1 MKRYNSIISILI
13 LLIGWGCQEPD
24 TFLKSSK
31 TTISNFQATLSDGT
45 GSFVAEGEAPYGD
58 TIKLIIPYYYPE
70 ASSTETT
77 VNSLIVSATLPNSTT
92 VSPKLGLMDLTK
104 PVEIT
109 VTASNGDVV
118 HHILKAERR
127 KSDKATIEKFT
138 LASGLEGAINETDKK
153 VYLITLDDIAKQAA
167 TVVLAPHATITPDPT
182 IPLDYSIP
190 QTFTVTSHSGKKAV
204 YTVEKGIPNKAA
216 VGFTSTKVLWT
227 KNMSE
232 LYKYADY
239 QQIGLAV
246 SGKHLIIPTSDEW
259 SGTTEIPYYSTA
271 DCSHEGTLDV
281 TGLSGAIFQVA
292 NDSQGHILANTMAW
306 LYGPSIDIWKW
317 NSVTA
322 APVKLIS
329 WSPAD
334 SGIDYDANTPWT
346 ITVGRKLSVQG
357 DLNGN
362 AVIYAT
368 VGSSNK
374 VIRWTVVNG
383 VLESQTPEIINTGL
397 ANWGIVAKAEGTGSL
412 KTNDYVLCGNGLK
425 PLLFNGA
432 TQKGEFPNGKVRTF
446 SFGSKYFE
454 FNNAKYLSI
463 VDSDD
468 ATASG
473 LFYIFDISTN
483 FPDSKV
489 YESTAINAGATP
501 NYNATGDIAV
511 GPVSANGFT
520 RTVYCLISNSAV
532 VAYELNC
539 MEITK

>member
-1 MKRYNSIISILI
+1 M
-13 LLIGWGCQEPD
+13 LLVGWGCQKPD
-24 TFLKSSK
+24 TYEKSSQ
-31 TTISNFQATLSDGT
+31 TIISNFQATLSNGS
-45 GSFVAEGEAPYGD
+45 GSFIAEGEAPYGD
-58 TIKLIIPYYYPE
+58 TIKLIVPYYYPE
-70 ASSTETT
+70 TSSIETT
-77 VNSLIVSATLPNSTT
+77 VDALIVSATLPNSAT
-92 VSPKLGLMDLTK
+92 VSPKLGLMDLTQ
-104 PVEIT
+104 PIEIT
-109 VTASNGDVV
+109 VTASNNDVV

-127 KSDKATIEKFT
+127 KSDKATIEQFT
-138 LASGLEGAINETDKK
+138 LASGLEAAINETDKK
-153 VYLITLDDIAKQAA
+153 VYLITLDDIPKQTA
-167 TVVLAPHATITPDPT
+167 TVVLAPHATISPDPS

-190 QTFTVTSHSGKKAV
+190 QTFTVTSDSGNKSV
-204 YTVEKGIPNKAA
+204 YTVEKGIPNKAP

-232 LYKYADY
+232 LHGYADY
-239 QQIGLAV
+239 LQIGIAV
-246 SGKHLIIPTSDEW
+246 SDKHLIIPISDEW
-259 SGTTEIPYYSTA
+259 SATTEIPYYSTA
-271 DCSHEGTLDV
+271 DCSHEGTLDL

-306 LYGPSIDIWKW
+306 LYDPTINIWKW
-317 NSVTA
+317 DNVTS
-322 APVKLIS
+322 APVKLLS
-329 WSPAD
+329 WSPANA
-334 SGIDYDANTPWT
+334 GIAYDDNTPWT

-383 VLESQTPEIINTGL
+383 VLESQTPEIIDTGMD
-397 ANWGIVAKAEGTGSL
+397 NWGVVAKAEGTGSL

-425 PLLFNGA
+425 PMLFNDN
-432 TQKGEFPNGKVRTF
+432 TQKGEFPDGKVRTF
-446 SFGSKYFE
+446 AFASKYFE

-463 VDSDD
+463 TDSDD

-473 LFYIFDISTN
+473 LFYIFDITSN

-489 YESTAINAGATP
+489 YESTTIYAGASP

-511 GPVSANGFT
+511 GPISANGFT
-520 RTVYCLISNSAV
+520 RTIYCLISNSAV

-539 MEITK
+539 MEATN